1 MGRYTL
7 FNDFLTS
14 KTPSNFEVLQGMR
27 HLGND
32 DDRLLVPALFYL
44 EWWNRST
51 RSMDSWVKEEIEETK
66 STRFSAVQMIELNLS
81 LRKVRGHSYNIYE
94 YSFLSISE
102 SGIDVV
108 LLCVAAFSLIAQIS
122 LLIILIYHN
131 WGNIT
136 SVASWRVFWKAG
148 FPTTSTCIN
157 KVKML
162 LRMLLLGINIFVN
175 GGLGVVIVVFN
186 FFFLIIS
193 NDVNDAIVNSLALF
207 FIIEMDDAL
216 KPKWGDVDFDDRFAQ
231 NLFHCIDNGGDVQVE
246 IISQTNLIGNFLADK
261 D

>member
-1 MGRYTL
+1 
-7 FNDFLTS
+7 
-14 KTPSNFEVLQGMR
+14 
-27 HLGND
+27 
-32 DDRLLVPALFYL
+32 
-44 EWWNRST
+44 
-51 RSMDSWVKEEIEETK
+51 MDSWVKEKIEEMK

-81 LRKVRGHSYNIYE
+81 LRKLRGHNYNIYE

-136 SVASWRVFWKAG
+136 RVASWRGDCSTIIVVVITTLIFASLAYAQCRDAFDFNTVFRKAVE
-148 FPTTSTCIN
+148 S
-157 KVKML
+157 KML

-186 FFFLIIS
+186 FFFLITS
-193 NDVNDAIVNSLALF
+193 KDVNDAIVNSLALL
-207 FIIEMDDAL
+207 FIIEMDDVL
-216 KPKWGDVDFDDRFAQ
+216 KPEWGDVKFDSRFLQ
-231 NLFHCIDNGGDVQVE
+231 NIYYCITKDDGDVQVK
-246 IISQTNLIGNFLADK
+246 IIPFSDSEGCSA
-261 D
+261 